1 MNKSNVGANTDTVHI
16 LMDVFIMALSLAI
29 TTLFHGNSLDVKQ
42 YETLL
47 ILVVMYAIIFI
58 LSNKQEHVYNV
69 TLFYYLDRIYKKI
82 TKSFLLG
89 ALCTSTILYFFASRE
104 LEAYIYLMFLILSY
118 VLSCFYVF
126 FSRKFVGKV
135 INHQNVPRTAF
146 VGSVDSFNKFF
157 YFLEK
162 TSIYVERVGYIS
174 MNSDEDSDEYIG
186 NIEDLENLIREYNLD
201 QIYILQKRETDLDY
215 IQRYIDLCIEMGV
228 TCRVIVDFYKRRRA
242 NSYVSSVG
250 TYPVITY
257 HTISLNTGASMI
269 KRFVDIVGA
278 LAGIILTSPIM
289 LVAAIAI
296 KIDSPG
302 PVLFKQVRVGQN
314 GRHFK
319 IYKFR
324 SMYIDAEERKAELME
339 QNEMDGLMFK
349 MKNDPRI
356 TKVGKFIRKCSI
368 DELPQFFNVLGGS
381 MSLVGTRPPT
391 VDEVAQYERGQ
402 WRRISIKPGI
412 TGMWQVNGRSN
423 VQNFDD
429 VVAMDVEY
437 IDNWSLFLDIKII
450 FKTVA
455 VLLGHDGAY

>member
-1 MNKSNVGANTDTVHI
+1 
-16 LMDVFIMALSLAI
+16 
-29 TTLFHGNSLDVKQ
+29 
-42 YETLL
+42 
-47 ILVVMYAIIFI
+47 
-58 LSNKQEHVYNV
+58 
-69 TLFYYLDRIYKKI
+69 
-82 TKSFLLG
+82 
-89 ALCTSTILYFFASRE
+89 
-104 LEAYIYLMFLILSY
+104 MFLILSY